1 MSHSIKGFRKLLVAN
16 RGEIAIRVLRAGT
29 ELGLR
34 TVAIFTHEDRFSL
47 HRFKADESYQI
58 GDEKEPLRPYLD
70 IEEII
75 ALAKKK
81 EVDAIHPGYGFLAEN
96 VQFARRCAEEGI
108 KFVGPS
114 PEAMATLGDKVS
126 AKAQAK
132 KLGVPMVEGNEAP
145 LTTVEIAL
153 KEASRIGYPVIIK
166 SAAGG
171 GGRGMRVANTDTEL
185 SKLFPEARGEAKTAF
200 GDDTVFIEKY
210 VRNPKHIEVQI
221 LGDAHGHRVHLFER
235 DCSVQRRFQK
245 VVEIAPAPNLS
256 QSTKDKLYGYA
267 LQLADSVSYENAGT
281 VEFLV
286 DETEQIY
293 FIEVNPRIQVE
304 HTVTEAI
311 TGVDIVRTQ
320 LLVAMGY
327 PLEHPQIFIPNQEAI
342 RANGYAIQC
351 RITTEDP
358 ANGFQPDYGRII
370 HYRNAG
376 GMNIRLDEG
385 SSYPGMRI
393 SPFYDSMLVKITAGG
408 RTLKGACQRMAR
420 TLSEFRIRGVKTNIP
435 FLLNVVSNETL
446 QEGKAT
452 VRFIDDN
459 PGLLRFSLGQN
470 RGTKSLRYLA
480 HVIINGQESVGK
492 QPNRPDMSPARVPHF
507 NPYAPYPDGTRQRL
521 EQLGR
526 EGFVQWV
533 KDQKQ
538 VLFTDTTMR
547 DAHQSLLATRVRTYD
562 MLRVAESFAK
572 ANPHVFSMEVWGGAT
587 FDVAMRFLSEDP
599 WERLQLLRKA
609 MPNLLLQMLFRG
621 SNGVGYTAYPDNV
634 ISLFIEKSAE
644 HGMDIFRIFDSL
656 NWLDN
661 MRTSIETVV
670 KGTNSLAEVCIGYTG
685 DVSDPGRQKYDLNYY
700 LDLARRIE
708 DTGAHILCIKDMA
721 GLLKPAAASLLIPKL
736 KAHLSIPIHLHTH
749 DTSGLQIATY
759 LNAIHAGVDV
769 IDCALSSLSGLTS
782 QPNFNSVVAMLQGH
796 EREPSIDLKALNG
809 YSNYWEEVRQ
819 YYFPFETGLQA
830 GTAEVFDHEI
840 PGGQY
845 SNLRPQAIALGLGDK
860 WEQIKHNYRVA
871 NDLFGDIVKVTPS
884 SKVVGDMALFM
895 TTQNLTAEDVMTK
908 GDQLSFPASVVSFFR
923 GDLGQPTGG
932 FPQDLQRIIL
942 KDVQPYTDRP
952 NAHLPALDTDNGFA
966 AFCQKFG
973 AGKTIL
979 DYLSWLMYP
988 KVYED
993 WQQHQEQYGDLSV
1006 LPTPIFF
1013 YGLREGEEVSF
1024 DIDEGKR
1031 LIIKFLYTTEPDA
1044 NGMRQVYFDM
1054 NGQTRAIEARDYS
1067 IKDIKPQNAKAS
1079 GAHQIGVPL
1088 QGKLAKVHVKAGD
1101 KVAKNAQLFTIEAM
1115 KMETHVSA
1123 QEDMVIRE
1131 VALAEGELVQAGDL
1145 VVSWQPA

>member
-1 MSHSIKGFRKLLVAN
+1 
-16 RGEIAIRVLRAGT
+16 
-29 ELGLR
+29 
-34 TVAIFTHEDRFSL
+34 
-47 HRFKADESYQI
+47 
-58 GDEKEPLRPYLD
+58 
-70 IEEII
+70 
-75 ALAKKK
+75 
-81 EVDAIHPGYGFLAEN
+81 
-96 VQFARRCAEEGI
+96 
-108 KFVGPS
+108 
-114 PEAMATLGDKVS
+114 
-126 AKAQAK
+126 
-132 KLGVPMVEGNEAP
+132 
-145 LTTVEIAL
+145 
-153 KEASRIGYPVIIK
+153 
-166 SAAGG
+166 
-171 GGRGMRVANTDTEL
+171 
-185 SKLFPEARGEAKTAF
+185 
-200 GDDTVFIEKY
+200 
-210 VRNPKHIEVQI
+210 
-221 LGDAHGHRVHLFER
+221 
-235 DCSVQRRFQK
+235 VQRRFQK

-256 QSTKDKLYGYA
+256 QATKDKLYAYS
-267 LQLADSVSYENAGT
+267 LQLANAVEYENAGT

-286 DETEQIY
+286 DETERIY

-320 LLVAMGY
+320 LLVAMGL
-327 PLEHPQIFIPNQEAI
+327 PLDHPQIFINNQEAI
-342 RANGYAIQC
+342 RANGFAIQC

-420 TLSEFRIRGVKTNIP
+420 TLREFRIRGVKTNIP

-446 QEGKAT
+446 QDGRAT

-459 PGLLRFSLGQN
+459 PELLRFRVGQN

-480 HVIINGQESVGK
+480 HVIINGEESVGK
-492 QPNRPDMSPARVPHF
+492 HPNRPDMPPAKVPHF
-507 NPYAPYPDGTRQRL
+507 NPYAPYPDGTRQKL
-521 EQLGR
+521 SQLGR
-526 EGFVQWV
+526 DGFIQWI
-533 KDQKQ
+533 KDEKQ

-562 MLRVAESFAK
+562 MLRVAESYAK
-572 ANPHVFSMEVWGGAT
+572 ANPNVFSMEVWGGAT

-599 WERLQLLRKA
+599 WERLALLRKA

-634 ISLFIEKSAE
+634 IIRFIERSAQ
-644 HGMDIFRIFDSL
+644 HGMDVFRIFDSL

-670 KGTNSLAEVCIGYTG
+670 KGTDSLAEVCIGYTG
-685 DVSDPGRQKYDLNYY
+685 DVSDPTRQKYDLNYY

-721 GLLKPAAASLLIPKL
+721 GLLKPAAANLLIPKL
-736 KAHLSIPIHLHTH
+736 KAHLNIPIHLHTH
-749 DTSGLQIATY
+749 DTSGLQVATY
-759 LNAIHAGVDV
+759 LNAVNEGVDI

-796 EREPSIDLKALNG
+796 PRQPAVDLKSLNG
-809 YSNYWEEVRQ
+809 FSNYWEEVRQ

-830 GTAEVFDHEI
+830 GTAEVFEHEI

-860 WEQIKHNYRVA
+860 WEEIKHNYRVA

-895 TTQNLTAEDVMTK
+895 TTQNLTAEDILAR
-908 GDQLSFPASVVSFFR
+908 GDQISFPASVVSFFR
-923 GDLGQPTGG
+923 GDLGQPVGG
-932 FPQDLQRIIL
+932 FPQHLQKLIL

-952 NAHLPALDTDNGFA
+952 NAHLPALDLEKGLANFRDT
-966 AFCQKFG
+966 FG
-973 AGKTIL
+973 QDKSEL

-988 KVYED
+988 KVYAD
-993 WQQHQEQYGDLSV
+993 WQKHQEQYGNLSV

-1013 YGLREGEEVSF
+1013 YGLKAGEEVSF

-1031 LIIKFLYTTEPDA
+1031 LIIKYLYMTEADS
-1044 NGMRQVYFDM
+1044 NGMRKVYFEL

-1067 IKDIKPQNAKAS
+1067 IKDIKPENAKAN
-1079 GAHQIGVPL
+1079 GPHEIGVPL

-1101 KVAKNAQLFTIEAM
+1101 RVRKNAPLFTIEAM
-1115 KMETHVSA
+1115 KMETHVTA
-1123 QEDMVIRE
+1123 QEDMTIARV
-1131 VALAEGELVQAGDL
+1131 VLPEGELVQAGDL
-1145 VVSWQPA
+1145 MVVWEAV